1 MKKHIFLVGALVV
14 ATLAVTVLVACGSLS
29 SPAGGRPTLVYFR
42 ASNCPYCK
50 QMTPVVN
57 EIEKKYGKQLN
68 VIYAEVEQQ
77 QGKELAKQYGII
89 GYPTMLLLDS
99 EGERVGLLRGVVPL
113 LSLEQ
118 MVDDL
123 LAEES

>member
-1 MKKHIFLVGALVV
+1 
-14 ATLAVTVLVACGSLS
+14 
-29 SPAGGRPTLVYFR
+29 
-42 ASNCPYCK
+42 
-50 QMTPVVN
+50 MTPVVN